1 MTTNFMPLSE
11 SFYIAPQ
18 IHQTDFAALKEAGIT
33 LVINNRPD
41 AEEFGIL
48 AVSDAEAAAS
58 EHGIKYLHLPM
69 ANGQPLP
76 DNVIP
81 DMQAA
86 LKEQEE
92 NDGKTLA
99 HCRSGTRSSFL
110 WGVIQII
117 EGKMNTDDVI
127 QTAMQAGINLG
138 GFAPVLQQLE
148 NS

>member
-1 MTTNFMPLSE
+1 MTTQYQPLSD

-18 IHQTDFAALKEAGIT
+18 IQANDFAALRDAGIT

-41 AEEFGIL
+41 GEEFGIL
-48 AVSDAEAAAS
+48 PVEDAKKLAE
-58 EHGIKYLHLPM
+58 EHGMTYLHLAM

-86 LKEQEE
+86 LQQQSETE
-92 NDGKTLA
+92 GKTLA

-117 EGKMNTDDVI
+117 EGKMTPEDVV

-138 GFAPVLQQLE
+138 GFAPILQQLE